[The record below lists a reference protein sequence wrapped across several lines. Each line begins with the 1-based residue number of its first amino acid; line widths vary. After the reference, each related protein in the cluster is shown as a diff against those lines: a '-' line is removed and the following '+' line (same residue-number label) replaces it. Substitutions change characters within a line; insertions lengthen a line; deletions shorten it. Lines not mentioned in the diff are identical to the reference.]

1 MDAAAASGSAAQR
14 RRRLALHVVVGE
26 KRILI
31 QALNLLRDWFDIFGS
46 MNRPPLD
53 SPWRSIPTE

>member
-1 MDAAAASGSAAQR
+1 MDAAAASESAAQR

-31 QALNLLRDWFDIFGS
+31 QALNLLRDWFDI
-46 MNRPPLD
+46 
-53 SPWRSIPTE
+53 